1 MELKKMIKN
10 GNSMALII
18 ERPLLDVLG
27 ANANSFVKR
36 TISGNKLILE
46 FVSEEERSKIISE
59 AISQSINDHA
69 QVFKKLAE

>member
-10 GNSMALII
+10 GNSMALVI

-36 TISGNKLILE
+36 TVSGNKLILE
-46 FVSEEERSKIISE
+46 FVSEEQRAKIMDDAISE
-59 AISQSINDHA
+59 SIKDHA
-69 QVFKKLAE
+69 SVFKKLAE